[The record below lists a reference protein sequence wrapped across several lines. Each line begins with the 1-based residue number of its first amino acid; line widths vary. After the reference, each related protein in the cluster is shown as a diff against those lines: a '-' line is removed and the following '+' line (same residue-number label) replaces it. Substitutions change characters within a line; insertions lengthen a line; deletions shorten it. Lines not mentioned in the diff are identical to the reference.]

1 MNLEIKLNASGS
13 WLWAIVVCLAPL
25 WSVPAMA
32 QQLGTSQGTAG
43 TSSRA
48 QLTQAQAQYDEAKAK
63 AVTAAQNLINANTPQ
78 NLQDFAAAASNAFQA
93 GRNVLA
99 CSERCSAEP
108 APAQAPPNHLPS
120 ALGAATYWMFR
131 DIVDDRRNND
141 FIRDPLATMEDDLPT
156 PPPHSVIDDLKPR
169 DKFTDELPNEG
180 EPTFTVPGSQLPI
193 PPKTTTTPEPGTQ
206 SSSGGS
212 TSGAR
217 VTTPSMP

>member
-78 NLQDFAAAASNAFQA
+78 NLRTSLQPPAMPFRRGGTCWRAASA
-93 GRNVLA
+93 
-99 CSERCSAEP
+99 
-108 APAQAPPNHLPS
+108 APPSLLQRKPPRTTCQARSVRPRTGCFGTSSMTAGISNAPPWGWKVAPS
-120 ALGAATYWMFR
+120 YPSCLGRA
-131 DIVDDRRNND
+131 RRNQGNSHAWPGPN
-141 FIRDPLATMEDDLPT
+141 RLA
-156 PPPHSVIDDLKPR
+156 PHVR
-169 DKFTDELPNEG
+169 
-180 EPTFTVPGSQLPI
+180 
-193 PPKTTTTPEPGTQ
+193 
-206 SSSGGS
+206 
-212 TSGAR
+212 
-217 VTTPSMP
+217 